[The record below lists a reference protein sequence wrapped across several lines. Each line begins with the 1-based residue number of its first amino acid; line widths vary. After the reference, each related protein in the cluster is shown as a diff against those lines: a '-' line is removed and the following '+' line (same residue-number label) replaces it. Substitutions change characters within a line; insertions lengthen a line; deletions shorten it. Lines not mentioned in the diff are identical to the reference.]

1 MKRNRK
7 RRYAVA
13 ALLAFIVATSSFAF
27 AASNTVGASSAGIG
41 TGTIG
46 GYTATNIKWTLN
58 ATDPSAV
65 ASVRFDLSA
74 AATDVRA
81 RVRQGATPL
90 GTAPGW
96 STCTVVTA
104 NTFNCVFPGT
114 VSTLS
119 ADTLEIA
126 AAS

>member
-27 AASNTVGASSAGIG
+27 AAANTVGASSAGIG
-41 TGTIG
+41 TGTVG
-46 GYTATNIKWTLN
+46 GYTASAISWTLAADPSNIASVKFTLN
-58 ATDPSAV
+58 AT
-65 ASVRFDLSA
+65 
-74 AATDVRA
+74 ATDVRA
-81 RVRQGATPL
+81 RAKQGSTPL
-90 GTAPGW
+90 GTGTGW
-96 STCTVVTA
+96 ATCTVVTG
-104 NTFNCVFPGT
+104 NTFTCTLPGT